1 MSRHYSPF
9 LRSVILGSL
18 LASSLFGFGCRPQQP
33 FYFHEDGDLSHY
45 LDVATEIDYP
55 DLEAESLAEVNGS
68 IRPFS
73 LENHDTRNYWDLTLE
88 EAVQNALANSKVMKS
103 IGGQVLGAPS
113 ALTRSPEAVSTIYDP
128 ALIETNPRFGTE
140 AALSAFD
147 AQFTSSVF
155 WEKNDA
161 PRNPL
166 VFLGSEDVF
175 PRRFKQDVGNFQAQ
189 LSKTAATGGTWIMR
203 HNVQY
208 DKQNVSRLFTSDWN
222 VNLEAEF
229 RQPLLQGGG
238 VNFNRIAGPGAIPGF
253 NNGVM
258 IARIN
263 TDIALADFEAGVRDL
278 VYDVEVAYWE
288 LAFAYRSLDAV
299 IAGRDAGLQSWRY
312 AQVELEVGTGDILD
326 KAQAEAQY
334 HLFVSA
340 MERAL
345 NNVYATESKLRYLMG
360 LAATDGRMIRPA
372 DEPTVAK
379 VYFDWDEVVAESLCR
394 SVELRRQ
401 KWQVKRRNLE
411 LIAAKNYLLPRLD
424 ATARYRLL
432 GLGDHLINPAGTG
445 IEFDN
450 AYESMTTGDFGE
462 WHLGLDLSIPI
473 GFRKEMSGVRHAELN
488 IARER
493 ARLQE
498 MELEVS
504 HQLAH
509 AIRETQAALKL
520 ANTNF
525 NRRIAAK
532 QEVEAAESKKQAGI
546 AGYRMSEVLDAQR
559 RLAEAESDFYR
570 SIFDYNKGIAEV
582 HLRKGSLLEYNGVH
596 LTEGPWTGKAYFDAH
611 RRARQRDASVYLD
624 YGFTMP
630 SVISRGAY
638 QQQAGAGA
646 VIEDGM
652 IEGIEMPDMG
662 PEELP
667 TPAGQPVESTIESSD
682 EPDATQLEPL
692 DLQTKAE
699 PQTDGP
705 ELRMPKNAR
714 WSVAKKAA
722 AAKSTEVA
730 RKKASKSSAVKK
742 ASYEEPISSK
752 AKPKRSTSAGKKVDS
767 SAWVS
772 SKSSTGRKHERNTTP
787 PTHSDDRAASGW
799 QRAQR

>member
-1 MSRHYSPF
+1 MSRQYSPL
-9 LRSVILGSL
+9 LRSVILGAL
-18 LASSLFGFGCRPQQP
+18 LASGLFGCSAQQP

-45 LDVATEIDYP
+45 LDVATEIEYP
-55 DLEAESLAEVNGS
+55 DLEAESLDEVNGS

-103 IGGQVLGAPS
+103 IGGQVLGAFSGAPE
-113 ALTRSPEAVSTIYDP
+113 ALTRSPEAVPTVYDP

-175 PRRFKQDVGNFQAQ
+175 PRRFKQDVGSFQAQ

-263 TDIALADFEAGVRDL
+263 TDIALADFEAGVRNL
-278 VYDVEVAYWE
+278 VYDVEIAYWE

-312 AQVELEVGTGDILD
+312 AKVEFDVGTGDILD

-334 HLFVSA
+334 HLFVSV

-424 ATARYRLL
+424 ATARYRWL
-432 GLGDHLINPAGTG
+432 GLGDHLINPGGTG

-462 WHLGLDLSIPI
+462 WNLGFEASIPI
-473 GFRKEMSGVRHAELN
+473 GFRKEMSGVRYAELN

-532 QEVEAAESKKQAGI
+532 QEVQAAESKKEAGLQ
-546 AGYRMSEVLDAQR
+546 GWRMSEVLDAQR

-570 SIFDYNKGIAEV
+570 SVFDYNKGIAEV
-582 HLRKGSLLEYNGVH
+582 HYRKGSLLEYNGVH

-638 QQQAGAGA
+638 QQQAGTGP
-646 VIEDGM
+646 VIEEGM
-652 IEGIEMPDMG
+652 IEGIGLPDIEL
-662 PEELP
+662 EELP
-667 TPAGQPVESTIESSD
+667 TPTAEPIESSD
-682 EPDATQLEPL
+682 EPDTTEPEPL

-699 PQTDGP
+699 PESGGP

-722 AAKSTEVA
+722 PTRASKVA
-730 RKKASKSSAVKK
+730 GKRASKSSAVKR
-742 ASYEEPISSK
+742 ASYEEPLSNK
-752 AKPKRSTSAGKKVDS
+752 AKPKRSTSARKKVDNG
-767 SAWVS
+767 AWVS

-787 PTHSDDRAASGW
+787 PARPNDRTASGW
-799 QRAQR
+799 QRAQRG